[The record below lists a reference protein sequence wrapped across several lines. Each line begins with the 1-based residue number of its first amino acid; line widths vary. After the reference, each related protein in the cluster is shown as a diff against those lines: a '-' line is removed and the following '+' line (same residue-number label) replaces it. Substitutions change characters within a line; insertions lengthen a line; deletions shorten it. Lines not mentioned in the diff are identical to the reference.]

1 MSAEQP
7 TNSELLAIQAAAKA
21 IFGTL
26 MTLPYP
32 SHAANALCIANVL
45 VLEKAND
52 PSGDAVERAR
62 SIATEMGD
70 AVFNMWSAR
79 NDKA

>member
-7 TNSELLAIQAAAKA
+7 TESELRAIETAAKA

-26 MTLPYP
+26 TTLPYP
-32 SHAANALCIANVL
+32 SHAANALSIASVL
-45 VLEKAND
+45 LLETAND
-52 PSGDAVERAR
+52 PSGDSVERAR

-79 NDKA
+79 NNNA